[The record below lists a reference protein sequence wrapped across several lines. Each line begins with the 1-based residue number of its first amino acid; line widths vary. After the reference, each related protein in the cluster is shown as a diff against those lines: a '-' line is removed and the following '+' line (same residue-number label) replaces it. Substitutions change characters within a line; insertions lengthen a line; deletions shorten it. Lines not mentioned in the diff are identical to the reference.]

1 MIKVAIIEDND
12 QDAESLI
19 NEITRYSK
27 ENKIDI
33 NYQRFSNPI
42 LFLDKYE
49 PNFDVVFFDIMMP
62 LMNGIEASKKLRKLD
77 EEIIII
83 FLTSLA
89 QFAIEGYSVQALD
102 YIIKPLNYYDFAMKF
117 SRILPRIKK
126 KEVESL
132 VVKTK
137 QGNQVININDII
149 YIESIGHNL
158 NYHLFNKD
166 TLEERNTLK
175 NIETKL
181 NKYNFSRCNSCYLV
195 NLKYITLISGYKC
208 YLNDIELAI
217 SQPRKKQ
224 FLEEFNNYL
233 LGH

>member
-132 VVKTK
+132 IIKTK

-149 YIESIGHNL
+149 YIDNL
-158 NYHLFNKD
+158 IALFSFDN
-166 TLEERNTLK
+166 
-175 NIETKL
+175 
-181 NKYNFSRCNSCYLV
+181 
-195 NLKYITLISGYKC
+195 
-208 YLNDIELAI
+208 
-217 SQPRKKQ
+217 
-224 FLEEFNNYL
+224 
-233 LGH
+233 

>member
-19 NEITRYSK
+19 NEISRYSK

-33 NYQRFSNPI
+33 TYQRFSNPI

-102 YIIKPLNYYDFAMKF
+102 YIIKPLNYFDFAMKF

-175 NIETKL
+175 NIEAKL
-181 NKYNFSRCNSCYLV
+181 SRYNFSRCNSCYLV

>member
-102 YIIKPLNYYDFAMKF
+102 YIIKPLNYYDFALKF

-132 VVKTK
+132 VIKTK

-181 NKYNFSRCNSCYLV
+181 SKYSFSRCNNCYLV